1 MAFEKLNGFEKKI
14 ADLPDVP
21 SMSAAD
27 LKSYFDSAPEQLR
40 TYLNRLITALEDAEE
55 GTSGASSIGTSKITG
70 LNSFNV
76 QGILQ
81 ELKTALDNKTELTGD
96 HQGTWGGY
104 SVANF
109 PLGVTVDQM
118 NMIKDTIYNG
128 QSGERYPIGFT
139 IMRVSGA
146 EYAYPATYGS
156 VVTMKY
162 DNTRMT
168 QFFFR
173 PSGATEAYYR
183 YWTIDAGYSAWFKFM
198 TLDDVTSEIGKVVK
212 GNKIQ
217 AGSLA
222 AAIPAFS
229 TKTQTIVFPE
239 AFASG
244 PTSIVGSVKNSSA
257 PQNFPAPSF
266 SDIAAD
272 QCTITMENKTASQVT
287 VNYSWIAMQ

>member
-55 GTSGASSIGTSKITG
+55 GTSGASSVGASKITG

-81 ELKTALDNKTELTGD
+81 ELKTALDGKTDNTGN
-96 HQGTWGGY
+96 HAGTWGGY
-104 SVANF
+104 SIANF

-118 NMIKDTIYNG
+118 NMIKETIYNG
-128 QSGERYPIGFT
+128 QSGDRYPVGFT

-173 PSGATEAYYR
+173 PSLLQQKPIT
-183 YWTIDAGYSAWFKFM
+183 
-198 TLDDVTSEIGKVVK
+198 VIGR
-212 GNKIQ
+212 
-217 AGSLA
+217 
-222 AAIPAFS
+222 
-229 TKTQTIVFPE
+229 
-239 AFASG
+239 
-244 PTSIVGSVKNSSA
+244 
-257 PQNFPAPSF
+257 
-266 SDIAAD
+266 
-272 QCTITMENKTASQVT
+272 
-287 VNYSWIAMQ
+287 